1 MKKFTD
7 KTNSLKEP
15 SIKTGNF
22 VPKDAVNLGWF
33 SGREISPKNNLSVV
47 DLTSL
52 IPENINTEETLSQLM
67 YANELGILEDQKGNT
82 YIEPDDI
89 SVSDV
94 FLNNMTLD
102 EKYSIEELK
111 TYSFIHSYYVSRYFT
126 LVPTKVLDD
135 FSINDY
141 LDDRFI
147 PNHIKVLDENG
158 KLYADPVTGVKKYRI
173 ILEAFLTEENINH
186 TDIPHKIFVLFDEP
200 KVSNFTL
207 VYDKIEVKSTGLW
220 NKQQLKF
227 SEKINTV
234 PFFDHI
240 KEETQ
245 VVDPGNSNKNS
256 FSLKRNSKKYLVDG
270 LNIGDAKNQIYVN
283 KKAIDD
289 NRVFEVFNWRLIAK
303 IQNHVDFSLTNYGNP
318 TSSNS
323 TIATTVNVGVLY
335 SSKELNLSVNELP
348 SQNSLSSIKP
358 YVALNLQNS
367 PFNLANYSF
376 INPVADAAVA
386 LSKDMASY
394 WLVDIDNLSDL
405 NQFDVLFISLFWK
418 LNDTQAKKLN
428 NFVSNNGTL
437 IVDASGAPADGLNE
451 LNPIFTMSSD
461 YVSGSS
467 YSYNTGSIYINKD
480 KNNAFS
486 IDNDQFEA
494 NCGIFGYLKT
504 VNNTNKSYRYFSNSA
519 TKSVLY
525 YTDESKKI
533 VVSARSIRKTDNL
546 VAGNIIVSSAPMFDY
561 VNNIYDSSALVPRQ
575 NNSQFAISSSNNSTF
590 SKYVERTL

>member
-52 IPENINTEETLSQLM
+52 IPENINKEETLPQLM
-67 YANELGILEDQKGNT
+67 YANELGILEDEKGNT

-89 SVSDV
+89 SVSDLL
-94 FLNNMTLD
+94 LNDRTLD
-102 EKYSIEELK
+102 QKYLIEELK
-111 TYSFIHSYYVSRYFT
+111 KSSFVHSYYVSRYFT
-126 LVPTKVLDD
+126 LIPTKVLPD

-173 ILEAFLTEENINH
+173 ILEAFLTEDNINH
-186 TDIPHKIFVLFDEP
+186 ADIPHKIFVLFDEP
-200 KVSNFTL
+200 KVANFTL
-207 VYDKIEVKSTGLW
+207 VYDKVEVNSTGLW

-234 PFFDHI
+234 PFFQNI

-270 LNIGDAKNQIYVN
+270 INIGEAKNQIYVN

-318 TSSNS
+318 SSN
-323 TIATTVNVGVLY
+323 AGAVETTVKVGVLY
-335 SSKELNLSVNELP
+335 SSKELNLSVNQLP

-376 INPVADAAVA
+376 VNPVIDTTRTIGKDQAA
-386 LSKDMASY
+386 Y
-394 WLVDIDNLSDL
+394 WLIDIDNLDDL

-418 LNDTQAKKLN
+418 LNDTQSKKLN

-437 IVDASGAPADGLNE
+437 IVDASGSPADGLNE

-467 YSYNTGSIYINKD
+467 YTYNTGSVYVNKE

-486 IDNDQFEA
+486 IANNQFEA
-494 NCGIFGYLKT
+494 DCGIFGYLKT
-504 VNNTNKSYRYFSNSA
+504 VNNTNKSYRYFSSNS

-546 VAGNIIVSSAPMFDY
+546 VAGNIIVSSSPMFDY
-561 VNNIYDSSALVPRQ
+561 VNDIYDASALVPRQ
-575 NNSQFAISSSNNSTF
+575 NNNQYAISSSNNSTF